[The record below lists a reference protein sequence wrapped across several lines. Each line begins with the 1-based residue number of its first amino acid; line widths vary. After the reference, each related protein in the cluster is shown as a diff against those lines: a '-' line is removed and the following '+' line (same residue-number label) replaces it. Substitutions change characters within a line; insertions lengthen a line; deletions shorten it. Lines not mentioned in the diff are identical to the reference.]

1 MAQMA
6 VYQSFSANV
15 QSLQKVLS
23 TVLLIFVV
31 SSTQSSI
38 RKNVAKLLLLA
49 DTQTVATTLDALHGI
64 PVMIRDN
71 VRVVMIATMQ

>member
-1 MAQMA
+1 MA
-6 VYQSFSANV
+6 VYQSFSADV